1 MVPGFWLSEGGQ
13 SAAGAAIDQLL
24 SLHPAAAEAKALA
37 RARGVPLPVYL
48 ADSVLAKVER
58 PSAAVTLAAGLHVVP
73 EFLGNRRRWPTR
85 MRKRLS
91 PGWGWSGIWTT

>member
-24 SLHPAAAEAKALA
+24 SFHPAAAEAKALA

-58 PSAAVTLAAGLHVVP
+58 PSAAVKLAAGLHVVP
-73 EFLGNRRRWPTR
+73 EFFR
-85 MRKRLS
+85 
-91 PGWGWSGIWTT
+91 